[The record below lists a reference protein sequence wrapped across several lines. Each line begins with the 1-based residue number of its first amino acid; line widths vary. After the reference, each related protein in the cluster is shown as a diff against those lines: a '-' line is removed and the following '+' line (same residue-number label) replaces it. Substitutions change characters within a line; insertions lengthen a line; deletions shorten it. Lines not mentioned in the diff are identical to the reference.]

1 MEKNMSRKDSLT
13 SHLRVLGCLAAT
25 IVGAATLWTGPAC
38 SAEESRLVL
47 VREGRPEAAIVLAT
61 RATQAAQLAA
71 YELQYHLEKI
81 SGARVPIVTDTAEV
95 EEPRILVGQSRYTEQ
110 LGLRGGDFKPQEYL
124 IRIAPGTLILMG
136 RDAPDYEKID
146 YQASLSTPIFPIID
160 WMVDNSEWFAERA
173 TMYAVYDFL
182 ERFCRVRWYAPGEL
196 GLVHPTWATVML
208 ATGQE
213 VRRAPAMKYRWMTQ
227 KRYPAQLYPLAP
239 PAGWTAISHR
249 EQRLFY
255 HRHRIGGE
263 PYDSGHTF
271 YGYYRRALI
280 VTLPNASSFTG

>member
-81 SGARVPIVTDTAEV
+81 SSARVPIVTDATEV
-95 EEPRILVGQSRYTEQ
+95 EGPRILVGQSRYTEQ
-110 LGLRGGDFKPQEYL
+110 LSLRGEDFKPQEYL

-136 RDAPDYEKID
+136 RDAPNYEKVD
-146 YQASLSTPIFPIID
+146 YGNLSTHWRFAVNDLPEF
-160 WMVDNSEWFAERA
+160 FAEQA

-182 ERFCRVRWYAPGEL
+182 ERFCQVR
-196 GLVHPTWATVML
+196 
-208 ATGQE
+208 
-213 VRRAPAMKYRWMTQ
+213 
-227 KRYPAQLYPLAP
+227 
-239 PAGWTAISHR
+239 
-249 EQRLFY
+249 
-255 HRHRIGGE
+255 
-263 PYDSGHTF
+263 
-271 YGYYRRALI
+271 
-280 VTLPNASSFTG
+280 